1 MRPKVLII
9 ENDQRDAQSLANS
22 LGSAAVEIAD
32 ESAAIDQLNE
42 EHYDLVL
49 CDLAGRRPRTERFM
63 DAIERVSSVEGTVLA
78 IISDDPVRS
87 EALSD
92 AGITV
97 LGPNLRPDDLRA
109 LVDFASTPRV

>member
-9 ENDQRDAQSLANS
+9 ENDQQEAQSLASS
-22 LGSAAVEIAD
+22 LDSAAVEIAD
-32 ESAAIDQLNE
+32 EFAAIDRLDG

-49 CDLAGRRPRTERFM
+49 CDLAGRRPRTVHFT
-63 DAIERVSSVEGTVLA
+63 DAIRRASSVEGTVLA
-78 IISDDPVRS
+78 IISDDPAQS

-97 LGPNLRPDDLRA
+97 LGRDVRPDDLRA
-109 LVDFASTPRV
+109 LVDFASMPRL